1 MVQDYSEK
9 QTRRFEVDI
18 VGTITGDE
26 LVLVEDFV
34 LTMVKPTSVFGL
46 FLVQRMAGI
55 QAKQM
60 TLLVSQTEKSRVT
73 LCNGNMTLS

>member
-34 LTMVKPTSVFGL
+34 FDDGATDQRVWTISRA
-46 FLVQRMAGI
+46 RMAGI
-55 QAKQM
+55 QVKQM